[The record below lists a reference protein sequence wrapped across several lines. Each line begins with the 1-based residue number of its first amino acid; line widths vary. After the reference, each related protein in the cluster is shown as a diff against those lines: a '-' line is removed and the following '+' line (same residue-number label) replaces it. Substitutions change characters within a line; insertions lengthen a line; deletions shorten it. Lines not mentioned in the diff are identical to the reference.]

1 MAQTPVASCYQ
12 CGKCTAGCPVSTA
25 MDVAPNQLIRL
36 LQLEQ
41 TGVALRAR
49 AIWQCVAC
57 LTCSSRCPKE
67 VDCAAVMDALREV
80 CLLHGWVA
88 PAQQPVVSFQK
99 AFLQNIR
106 RNGRLNELELIFC
119 FKADVVFRT
128 RQPAFL
134 FKDASLAP
142 QLSKR
147 RKFHLF
153 GEKAR
158 DRGVVDRIFAR
169 CADGAAK

>member
-1 MAQTPVASCYQ
+1 
-12 CGKCTAGCPVSTA
+12 
-25 MDVAPNQLIRL
+25 MDIAPNQLIRL
-36 LQLEQ
+36 LQLERADA
-41 TGVALRAR
+41 ALGSQ

-80 CLLHGWVA
+80 CLAHGMVA
-88 PAQQPVVSFQK
+88 PEQRAVVCFQK

-106 RNGRLNELELIFC
+106 RNGRLNEIELIAV

-128 RQPAFL
+128 RQPGFL
-134 FKDASLAP
+134 FKDAALAP

-147 RKFHLF
+147 KKFHLF
-153 GEKAR
+153 GEKVR

-169 CADGAAK
+169 CPEGAAK